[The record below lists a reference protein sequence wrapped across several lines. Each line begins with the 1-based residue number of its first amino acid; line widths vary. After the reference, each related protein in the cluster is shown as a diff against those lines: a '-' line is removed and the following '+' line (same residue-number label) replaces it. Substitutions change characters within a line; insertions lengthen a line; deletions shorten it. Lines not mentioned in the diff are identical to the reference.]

1 MRICMRFFCVYE
13 RIIVNMKNRTIIGI
27 VCIVLALVV
36 TFAVAP
42 IVNRLSDGRTDIVR
56 LKNDIVQ
63 GYMIQESDI
72 EIVTVGSTGLPANI
86 ITKKEAVV
94 GKFAACDL
102 KANTDLLQ
110 SMISDKSDSAD
121 DVFHTL
127 DGKKQAISITISSFA
142 GGLSGK
148 LENGDIVSLVVFEN
162 ETNEATIPGGL
173 TYVKVITTTTA
184 EGFDKDELTPNED
197 GTYELPTTL
206 TLLVNPTQAK
216 MLVEYENRGVIHAD
230 LVYRGDSKTAQK
242 FLDAQDL
249 YFELLAEKE
258 DEEPSEPDENKPSG
272 GNNIIQDANDIIWGT
287 NHGGNNPT
295 YNEEGGED

>member
-1 MRICMRFFCVYE
+1 
-13 RIIVNMKNRTIIGI
+13 MKNRTIIGI

-42 IVNRLSDGRTDIVR
+42 LVNKLSDSRTDIVR

-63 GYMIQESDI
+63 GHMIQESDI
-72 EIVTVGSTGLPANI
+72 EVVTVGSTGLPTNI

-148 LENGDIVSLVVFEN
+148 LENGDIVSLVIFEN

-230 LVYRGDSKTAQK
+230 LVYRGDRKTAQK

>member
-1 MRICMRFFCVYE
+1 
-13 RIIVNMKNRTIIGI
+13 MKNRTIIGI

-42 IVNRLSDGRTDIVR
+42 LVNKLSDSRTDIVR
-56 LKNDIVQ
+56 LKSDIVQ
-63 GYMIQESDI
+63 GHMIQESDI
-72 EIVTVGSTGLPANI
+72 EIVTAGSTGLPANV

-110 SMISDKSDSAD
+110 SMISDKSGSAG

-127 DGKKQAISITISSFA
+127 DGTKQAISITISSFA

-148 LENGDIVSLVVFEN
+148 LENGDIVSLVIFEN
-162 ETNEATIPGGL
+162 ETNKATIPGGL

-249 YFELLAEKE
+249 YFELLSEQEKDE
-258 DEEPSEPDENKPSG
+258 SEEPGETNPSG

>member
-1 MRICMRFFCVYE
+1 
-13 RIIVNMKNRTIIGI
+13 MKNRTIIGI

-42 IVNRLSDGRTDIVR
+42 LVNKLSDSRTDIVR
-56 LKNDIVQ
+56 LKNDIAQ
-63 GYMIQESDI
+63 GHMIQESDI
-72 EIVTVGSTGLPANI
+72 EIVTVGSTGLPTNI
-86 ITKKEAVV
+86 ITKKEAAE

-102 KANTDLLQ
+102 KATTDLLQ
-110 SMISDKSDSAD
+110 SMVSDKSDRAD

-148 LENGDIVSLVVFEN
+148 LANGDIVSLVIFEN
-162 ETNEATIPGGL
+162 ETSKATIPGGL

-184 EGFDKDELTPNED
+184 EGFDKDEVTPNED

-206 TLLVNPTQAK
+206 TLLVNPEQAK

-249 YFELLAEKE
+249 YFEMLAEQE
-258 DEEPSEPDENKPSG
+258 DEGSTEPDDSQPSG

>member
-1 MRICMRFFCVYE
+1 
-13 RIIVNMKNRTIIGI
+13 MKNRTIIGI

-42 IVNRLSDGRTDIVR
+42 LVNKLSDSRTDIVR
-56 LKNDIVQ
+56 LKSDIVQ
-63 GYMIQESDI
+63 GHMIQESDI
-72 EIVTVGSTGLPANI
+72 EVVTVGSTGLPTNI

-249 YFELLAEKE
+249 YFEMLAEKE
-258 DEEPSEPDENKPSG
+258 DEETTEPDENKPSG

>member
-1 MRICMRFFCVYE
+1 
-13 RIIVNMKNRTIIGI
+13 MKNRTIIGI

-42 IVNRLSDGRTDIVR
+42 LVNKLSDSRTDIVR
-56 LKNDIVQ
+56 LKSDIVQ
-63 GYMIQESDI
+63 GHMIQESDI

-127 DGKKQAISITISSFA
+127 DGTKQAISITISSFA

-148 LENGDIVSLVVFEN
+148 LENGDIVSLVIFEN
-162 ETNEATIPGGL
+162 ETNKATIPGGL

-249 YFELLAEKE
+249 YFELLSEQEK
-258 DEEPSEPDENKPSG
+258 DESEEPDETNPSG

-295 YNEEGGED
+295 YNEEGGEN

>member
-1 MRICMRFFCVYE
+1 
-13 RIIVNMKNRTIIGI
+13 MKNRTIIGI

-42 IVNRLSDGRTDIVR
+42 LVNKLSDSRTDIVR

-63 GYMIQESDI
+63 GHMIQESDI
-72 EIVTVGSTGLPANI
+72 EVVTVGSTGLPANI

-148 LENGDIVSLVVFEN
+148 LENGDIVSLMVFEN

-206 TLLVNPTQAK
+206 TLLVNSTQAK

-249 YFELLAEKE
+249 YFEMLSEQEK
-258 DEEPSEPDENKPSG
+258 DESTEPDENKPSG

>member
-1 MRICMRFFCVYE
+1 
-13 RIIVNMKNRTIIGI
+13 MKNRTIIGI

-42 IVNRLSDGRTDIVR
+42 LVNKLSDSRADIVR
-56 LKNDIVQ
+56 LKSDIAQ
-63 GYMIQESDI
+63 GHMIQESDI
-72 EIVTVGSTGLPANI
+72 EVVTVGSTGLPTNI

-110 SMISDKSDSAD
+110 TMISDKSDSAD

-249 YFELLAEKE
+249 YFEMLSEQEK
-258 DEEPSEPDENKPSG
+258 DESTEPDENKPSG

>member
-1 MRICMRFFCVYE
+1 
-13 RIIVNMKNRTIIGI
+13 MKNRTIIGI

-42 IVNRLSDGRTDIVR
+42 LVNKLSDSRTDIVR

-63 GYMIQESDI
+63 GHMIQESDI
-72 EIVTVGSTGLPANI
+72 EIVTVGSTGLPANV

-127 DGKKQAISITISSFA
+127 DGTKQAISITISSFA

-148 LENGDIVSLVVFEN
+148 LENGDIVSLVIFEN

-249 YFELLAEKE
+249 YFEMLTEKE
-258 DEEPSEPDENKPSG
+258 DEETAEPDENKPSG

>member
-1 MRICMRFFCVYE
+1 
-13 RIIVNMKNRTIIGI
+13 MKNRTIIGI
-27 VCIVLALVV
+27 VCILLALVV

-42 IVNRLSDGRTDIVR
+42 LVNKLSDSRTDIVR

-63 GYMIQESDI
+63 GHMIQESDI
-72 EIVTVGSTGLPANI
+72 EVVTVGSTGLPTNI

-148 LENGDIVSLVVFEN
+148 LENGDIVSLVIFEN

-249 YFELLAEKE
+249 YFEMLAEKE

>member
-1 MRICMRFFCVYE
+1 
-13 RIIVNMKNRTIIGI
+13 MKNRTIIGI

-42 IVNRLSDGRTDIVR
+42 LVNKLSDSRTDIVR
-56 LKNDIVQ
+56 LKSDIVQ
-63 GYMIQESDI
+63 GHMIQESDI
-72 EIVTVGSTGLPANI
+72 EVVTVGSTGLPTNI

-249 YFELLAEKE
+249 YFELLSEQEK
-258 DEEPSEPDENKPSG
+258 DESEEPDETNPSG

>member
-1 MRICMRFFCVYE
+1 
-13 RIIVNMKNRTIIGI
+13 MKNRTIIGI

-36 TFAVAP
+36 TFVVAP
-42 IVNRLSDGRTDIVR
+42 LVNKLSDSRTDIVR

-63 GYMIQESDI
+63 GHMIQESDI
-72 EIVTVGSTGLPANI
+72 EVETVGSTGLPTNI

-148 LENGDIVSLVVFEN
+148 LENGDIVSLVIFEN
-162 ETNEATIPGGL
+162 ETNKATIPGGL

-249 YFELLAEKE
+249 YFELLSEQEK
-258 DEEPSEPDENKPSG
+258 DESEEPDETNPSG

>member
-1 MRICMRFFCVYE
+1 
-13 RIIVNMKNRTIIGI
+13 MKNRTIIGI
-27 VCIVLALVV
+27 VCIVLALVI
-36 TFAVAP
+36 TFVIAP
-42 IVNRLSDGRTDIVR
+42 LVGRLTDGKIDVIRI
-56 LKNDIVQ
+56 KNDVAQ
-63 GYMIQESDI
+63 GHMIQESDI
-72 EIVTVGSTGLPANI
+72 EIVSVGSTGLPTNI
-86 ITKKEAVV
+86 IKKKEAAV
-94 GKFAACDL
+94 GKFATCDL

-110 SMISDKSDSAD
+110 SMVSNKSDSAD

-127 DGKKQAISITISSFA
+127 DGTKQAISITISSFA

-148 LENGDIVSLVVFEN
+148 LENGDIVNLVIFET
-162 ETNEATIPGGL
+162 ETNKATIPGGL

-184 EGFDKDELTPNED
+184 EGFDKDELMSNED

-206 TLLVNPTQAK
+206 TLLVNPKQAK
-216 MLVEYENRGVIHAD
+216 MLVEYENRGVIHAG

-249 YFELLAEKE
+249 YFEMLAEKE
-258 DEEPSEPDENKPSG
+258 DEETTEPDENKPSG

>member
-1 MRICMRFFCVYE
+1 
-13 RIIVNMKNRTIIGI
+13 MKNRTIIGI

-42 IVNRLSDGRTDIVR
+42 LVNKLSDSRTDIVR

-63 GYMIQESDI
+63 GHMIQESDI
-72 EIVTVGSTGLPANI
+72 EVVTVGSTGLPTNI
-86 ITKKEAVV
+86 ITKKDAVV

-127 DGKKQAISITISSFA
+127 DGTKQAISITISSFA

-148 LENGDIVSLVVFEN
+148 LENGDIVSLVIFEN

-249 YFELLAEKE
+249 YFEMLTEKE
-258 DEEPSEPDENKPSG
+258 DEETAEPDENKPSG

>member
-1 MRICMRFFCVYE
+1 
-13 RIIVNMKNRTIIGI
+13 MKNRTIIGI

-42 IVNRLSDGRTDIVR
+42 LVNKLSDSRTDIVR

-63 GYMIQESDI
+63 GHMIQESDI
-72 EIVTVGSTGLPANI
+72 EVVTVGSTGLPTNI

-94 GKFAACDL
+94 GKLAACDL

-162 ETNEATIPGGL
+162 ETNKATIPGGL

-197 GTYELPTTL
+197 GTYELPSTL

-249 YFELLAEKE
+249 YFEMLAEKE
-258 DEEPSEPDENKPSG
+258 DEETTEPDENKPSG

>member
-1 MRICMRFFCVYE
+1 
-13 RIIVNMKNRTIIGI
+13 MKNRTIIGI

-42 IVNRLSDGRTDIVR
+42 LVNKLSDSRTDIVR

-63 GYMIQESDI
+63 GHMIQESDI
-72 EIVTVGSTGLPANI
+72 EVVTVVSTGLPTNI

-110 SMISDKSDSAD
+110 SMISGKSDSAD

-148 LENGDIVSLVVFEN
+148 LENGDIVSLVIFEN
-162 ETNEATIPGGL
+162 ETNKATIPGGL

-249 YFELLAEKE
+249 YFELLSEQEK
-258 DEEPSEPDENKPSG
+258 DESEEPDETNPSG

>member
-1 MRICMRFFCVYE
+1 
-13 RIIVNMKNRTIIGI
+13 MKNRTIIGI

-42 IVNRLSDGRTDIVR
+42 LVNKLSDSRTDIVR
-56 LKNDIVQ
+56 LKNDIAQ
-63 GYMIQESDI
+63 GHMIQESDI
-72 EIVTVGSTGLPANI
+72 EIVTVGSTGLPTNI
-86 ITKKEAVV
+86 ITKKEAAV

-102 KANTDLLQ
+102 KANTDLLK
-110 SMISDKSDSAD
+110 SMVSHNSARAD
-121 DVFHTL
+121 DVFHPL

-148 LENGDIVSLVVFEN
+148 LANGDIVSLVIFEN
-162 ETNEATIPGGL
+162 ETSKATIPGGL

-184 EGFDKDELTPNED
+184 EGFDKDEVTPNED

-206 TLLVNPTQAK
+206 TLLVNPEQAK

-249 YFELLAEKE
+249 YFEMLAEQE
-258 DEEPSEPDENKPSG
+258 DEGSTEPDDSQPSG

>member
-1 MRICMRFFCVYE
+1 
-13 RIIVNMKNRTIIGI
+13 MKNRTIIGI

-42 IVNRLSDGRTDIVR
+42 LVNKLSDSRADIVR
-56 LKNDIVQ
+56 LKSDIAQ
-63 GYMIQESDI
+63 GHMIQESDI
-72 EIVTVGSTGLPANI
+72 EVVTVGSTGLPTNI

-110 SMISDKSDSAD
+110 TMISDKSDSAD

-249 YFELLAEKE
+249 YFEMLAEKE
-258 DEEPSEPDENKPSG
+258 DEETTEPDENKPSG

>member
-1 MRICMRFFCVYE
+1 
-13 RIIVNMKNRTIIGI
+13 MKNRTIIGI
-27 VCIVLALVV
+27 VCIVFAFVV

-42 IVNRLSDGRTDIVR
+42 LVNKLSDSRTDIVR

-63 GYMIQESDI
+63 GNMIQENDI
-72 EIVTVGSTGLPANI
+72 EVVTVSSTGLPTNI

-127 DGKKQAISITISSFA
+127 DGTKQAISITISSFA

-249 YFELLAEKE
+249 YFEMLAEKE
-258 DEEPSEPDENKPSG
+258 DEETAEPDENKPSG

>member
-1 MRICMRFFCVYE
+1 
-13 RIIVNMKNRTIIGI
+13 MKNRTIIGI

-42 IVNRLSDGRTDIVR
+42 LVNKLSDSRTDIIR
-56 LKNDIVQ
+56 LKSDIVQ
-63 GYMIQESDI
+63 GHMIQESDI
-72 EIVTVGSTGLPANI
+72 EVVTVGSTGLPTNI

-148 LENGDIVSLVVFEN
+148 LENGDIVSLVIFEN
-162 ETNEATIPGGL
+162 ETNKATIPGGL

-249 YFELLAEKE
+249 YFEMLAEKE
-258 DEEPSEPDENKPSG
+258 DEETAEPDENKPSG

>member
-1 MRICMRFFCVYE
+1 
-13 RIIVNMKNRTIIGI
+13 MKNRTIIGI

-42 IVNRLSDGRTDIVR
+42 LVNKLSDSRTDIVR

-63 GYMIQESDI
+63 GHMIQESDI
-72 EIVTVGSTGLPANI
+72 EVVTVGSTGLPTNI

-148 LENGDIVSLVVFEN
+148 LENGDIVSLVIFEN

-216 MLVEYENRGVIHAD
+216 ILVEYENRGVIHAD

-258 DEEPSEPDENKPSG
+258 DEETTEPDENNPSG

>member
-1 MRICMRFFCVYE
+1 
-13 RIIVNMKNRTIIGI
+13 MKNRTIIGI

-42 IVNRLSDGRTDIVR
+42 LVNKLSDSRTDIVR

-63 GYMIQESDI
+63 GRMIQESDI
-72 EIVTVGSTGLPANI
+72 EVVTVGSTGLPTNI

-102 KANTDLLQ
+102 KANTDLLR

-162 ETNEATIPGGL
+162 EINEATIPGGL

-249 YFELLAEKE
+249 YFEMLAEKE
-258 DEEPSEPDENKPSG
+258 DEETSEPDENKPSG

>member
-1 MRICMRFFCVYE
+1 
-13 RIIVNMKNRTIIGI
+13 MKNRTIIGI
-27 VCIVLALVV
+27 VCIVFAFVV

-42 IVNRLSDGRTDIVR
+42 LVNKLSDSRTDIVR

-63 GYMIQESDI
+63 GHLIQENDI
-72 EIVTVGSTGLPANI
+72 EVVTVSSTGLPTNI

-127 DGKKQAISITISSFA
+127 DGSKQAISITISSFA

-148 LENGDIVSLVVFEN
+148 LENGDIVSLVIFEN

-230 LVYRGDSKTAQK
+230 LVYRGDSETAQK

-249 YFELLAEKE
+249 
-258 DEEPSEPDENKPSG
+258 
-272 GNNIIQDANDIIWGT
+272 
-287 NHGGNNPT
+287 
-295 YNEEGGED
+295 

>member
-1 MRICMRFFCVYE
+1 
-13 RIIVNMKNRTIIGI
+13 MKNRTIIGI

-42 IVNRLSDGRTDIVR
+42 LVNKLSDSRTDIVR
-56 LKNDIVQ
+56 LKSDIVQ
-63 GYMIQESDI
+63 GHMIQESDI
-72 EIVTVGSTGLPANI
+72 EVVTVGSTGLPTNI

-148 LENGDIVSLVVFEN
+148 LENGDIVSLVIFEN

-249 YFELLAEKE
+249 YFEMLSEQEK
-258 DEEPSEPDENKPSG
+258 DESTEPDENKPSG

>member
-1 MRICMRFFCVYE
+1 
-13 RIIVNMKNRTIIGI
+13 MKNRTIIGI

-42 IVNRLSDGRTDIVR
+42 LVNKLSDSRTDIVR
-56 LKNDIVQ
+56 LKSDIVQ
-63 GYMIQESDI
+63 GHMIQESDI
-72 EIVTVGSTGLPANI
+72 EVVTVGSTGLPTNI
-86 ITKKEAVV
+86 ITKKEVVV

-249 YFELLAEKE
+249 YFEMLTEKE
-258 DEEPSEPDENKPSG
+258 DEETAEPDENKPSG

>member
-1 MRICMRFFCVYE
+1 
-13 RIIVNMKNRTIIGI
+13 MKNRTIIGI

-42 IVNRLSDGRTDIVR
+42 LVNKLSDSLADIVR
-56 LKNDIVQ
+56 LKSDIAQ
-63 GYMIQESDI
+63 GHMIQECDI
-72 EIVTVGSTGLPANI
+72 EVVTVGSTGLPTNI

-110 SMISDKSDSAD
+110 TMISDKSDSAD

-148 LENGDIVSLVVFEN
+148 LENGDIVSLVIFEY

-230 LVYRGDSKTAQK
+230 LVYRGDSKTSQK

-249 YFELLAEKE
+249 YFEMLAEKE
-258 DEEPSEPDENKPSG
+258 DEETTEPDENKPSG

>member
-1 MRICMRFFCVYE
+1 
-13 RIIVNMKNRTIIGI
+13 MKNRTIIGI

-42 IVNRLSDGRTDIVR
+42 LVNKLSDSRTDIVR

-63 GYMIQESDI
+63 GHMIQESDI
-72 EIVTVGSTGLPANI
+72 EVVTVGSTGLPTNI

-148 LENGDIVSLVVFEN
+148 LENGDIVSLVIFEN

-249 YFELLAEKE
+249 YFEMLAEKE
-258 DEEPSEPDENKPSG
+258 DEEPSEPDENNPSG

>member
-1 MRICMRFFCVYE
+1 
-13 RIIVNMKNRTIIGI
+13 MKNRTIIGI

-42 IVNRLSDGRTDIVR
+42 LVNKLSDSRTDIVR
-56 LKNDIVQ
+56 LKSDIVQ
-63 GYMIQESDI
+63 GHMIQESDI
-72 EIVTVGSTGLPANI
+72 EIVTVGSTGLPTNI

-121 DVFHTL
+121 DVFHTF
-127 DGKKQAISITISSFA
+127 DGKKQAISITIRSFA

-148 LENGDIVSLVVFEN
+148 LENGDIVSLVIFEN

-249 YFELLAEKE
+249 YFEMLSEQEK
-258 DEEPSEPDENKPSG
+258 DESAEPDETNPSG

>member
-1 MRICMRFFCVYE
+1 
-13 RIIVNMKNRTIIGI
+13 MKNRTIIGI

-42 IVNRLSDGRTDIVR
+42 LVNKLSDSRTDIVR

-63 GYMIQESDI
+63 GHMIQESDI
-72 EIVTVGSTGLPANI
+72 EVVTVGSTGLPTNI

-127 DGKKQAISITISSFA
+127 DGTKQAISITISSFA

-249 YFELLAEKE
+249 YFEMLAEKE
-258 DEEPSEPDENKPSG
+258 DEETAEPDENKPSG

>member
-1 MRICMRFFCVYE
+1 
-13 RIIVNMKNRTIIGI
+13 MKNRTIIGI

-42 IVNRLSDGRTDIVR
+42 LVNKLSDSRTDIVR

-63 GYMIQESDI
+63 GHMIQESDI
-72 EIVTVGSTGLPANI
+72 EVVTVGSTGLPTNI

-127 DGKKQAISITISSFA
+127 DGTKQAISITISSFA

-148 LENGDIVSLVVFEN
+148 LENGDIVSIVIFEN
-162 ETNEATIPGGL
+162 ETNKATIPGGL

-197 GTYELPTTL
+197 GTYALPPTL

-249 YFELLAEKE
+249 YFEMLAEKE
-258 DEEPSEPDENKPSG
+258 DEETTEPDENKPSG

>member
-1 MRICMRFFCVYE
+1 
-13 RIIVNMKNRTIIGI
+13 MKNRTIIGI

-42 IVNRLSDGRTDIVR
+42 LVNKLSDSRTDIVR
-56 LKNDIVQ
+56 LKSDIVQ
-63 GYMIQESDI
+63 GHMIQESDI

-127 DGKKQAISITISSFA
+127 DGSKQAISITISSFA

-206 TLLVNPTQAK
+206 TLLINPTQAK

-249 YFELLAEKE
+249 YFEMLSEQE
-258 DEEPSEPDENKPSG
+258 DEETSESDENKPSG

>member
-1 MRICMRFFCVYE
+1 
-13 RIIVNMKNRTIIGI
+13 MKNRTIIGI

-42 IVNRLSDGRTDIVR
+42 LVNKLSDSRTDIVR

-63 GYMIQESDI
+63 GHMIQESDI
-72 EIVTVGSTGLPANI
+72 EVVTVGSTGLPTNI

-148 LENGDIVSLVVFEN
+148 LENGDIISLVVFEN

-249 YFELLAEKE
+249 YFEMLAEKE
-258 DEEPSEPDENKPSG
+258 DEETAEPDENKPSG
-272 GNNIIQDANDIIWGT
+272 GNNIIQDANDIIWGS

-295 YNEEGGED
+295 YSEEGGED